1 MSGAGIGSDAYRG
14 VVSRDGLIISIF
26 LFLAFE
32 ISRNAS
38 SSSSSSLRRSITD
51 TNCRANPSRALTL
64 WFDYRENLVK
74 KILLELNDALNSSER
89 GKINEDERGM
99 EFIPWKI
106 GSVEIEGR
114 SSHFFFLF
122 YKDFNVT

>member
-1 MSGAGIGSDAYRG
+1 MMR
-14 VVSRDGLIISIF
+14 LIPRP
-26 LFLAFE
+26 E
-32 ISRNAS
+32 
-38 SSSSSSLRRSITD
+38 RR
-51 TNCRANPSRALTL
+51 
-64 WFDYRENLVK
+64 
-74 KILLELNDALNSSER
+74 
-89 GKINEDERGM
+89 KINEDERGM